1 LHRYICLRGHL
12 SVSLIKKAC
21 LSIELLYRVPEHLS
35 SAGAKLVRVQATLLN
50 QLGREPTPEE
60 VSNALGWDASKLAKV
75 RKTR

>member
-1 LHRYICLRGHL
+1 M
-12 SVSLIKKAC
+12 
-21 LSIELLYRVPEHLS
+21 PEHLS